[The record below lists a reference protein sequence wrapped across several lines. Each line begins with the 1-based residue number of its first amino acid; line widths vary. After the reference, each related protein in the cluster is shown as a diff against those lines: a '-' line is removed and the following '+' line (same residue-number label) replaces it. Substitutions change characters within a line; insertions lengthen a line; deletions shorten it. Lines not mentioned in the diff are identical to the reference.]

1 VTQGSFWREQAPSL
15 GIALGNVFA
24 IGLGMGVPAFAIL
37 LALPVGWWLGARYV
51 RTEPTV
57 RGALRSLVLAAAGLA
72 AVSFVVLLV
81 VWGPHI
87 PKAFD
92 PAVDAVSYGIPLIL
106 YTSRASMIGWFV
118 LMLVISPVV
127 QFMAVASTGAVAML
141 VRLPR
146 SDGGSEGDVA
156 R

>member
-1 VTQGSFWREQAPSL
+1 VAARSFWREQAPSL

-24 IGLGMGVPAFAIL
+24 IGIGMGVPVFAIL
-37 LALPVGWWLGARYV
+37 LAFPVGWWLGARYAVAEPSV
-51 RTEPTV
+51 RA
-57 RGALRSLVLAAAGLA
+57 ALRSLVLAAAGLA